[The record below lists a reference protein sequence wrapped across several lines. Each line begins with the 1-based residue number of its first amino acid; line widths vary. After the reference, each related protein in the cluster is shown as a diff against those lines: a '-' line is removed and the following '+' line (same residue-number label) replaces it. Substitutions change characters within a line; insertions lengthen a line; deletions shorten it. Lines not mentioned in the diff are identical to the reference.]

1 MHQADEV
8 ALRGNEPGYGE
19 FLVVAF
25 HPSWRQSLCSPQAD
39 RPFWVAPQTVDVL
52 VECDHGEGRLF
63 PGQLDYIGDS
73 ALHWPGVAVIPLF
86 AGVLYVPVDR
96 VP

>member
-8 ALRGNEPGYGE
+8 ALRVNEPGYGE

-25 HPSWRQSLCSPQAD
+25 HPSWQQSLCGSQAD
-39 RPFWVAPQTVDVL
+39 RPFWVAPQTANLL

-63 PGQLDYIGDS
+63 PGQL
-73 ALHWPGVAVIPLF
+73 V
-86 AGVLYVPVDR
+86 VLQCWIEG
-96 VP
+96 